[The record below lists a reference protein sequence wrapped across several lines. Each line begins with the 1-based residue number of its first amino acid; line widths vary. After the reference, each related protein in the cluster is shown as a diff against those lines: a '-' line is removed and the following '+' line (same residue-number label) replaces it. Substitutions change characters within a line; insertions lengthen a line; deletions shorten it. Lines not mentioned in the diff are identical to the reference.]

1 MEDPTNKARSTLGSI
16 VALFASIALALTLL
30 GGCTTPAQQA
40 SPESTASA
48 PCAQEQT
55 QTGEQSS
62 SSADLAEVPD
72 YSGQDYIV
80 LNDDRPTFSEADWE
94 VPDGTEIY
102 GGT

>member
-62 SSADLAEVPD
+62 SSADLAEVP
-72 YSGQDYIV
+72 YTNQTI
-80 LNDDRPTFSEADWE
+80 LFADDGVSITAFQFFF
-94 VPDGTEIY
+94 
-102 GGT
+102 